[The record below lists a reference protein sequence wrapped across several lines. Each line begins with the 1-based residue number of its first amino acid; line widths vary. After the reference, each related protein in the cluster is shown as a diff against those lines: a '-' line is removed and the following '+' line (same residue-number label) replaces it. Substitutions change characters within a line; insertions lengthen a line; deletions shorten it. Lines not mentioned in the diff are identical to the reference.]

1 MFIICSLI
9 RIRTS
14 WEKFVFS
21 LCTNFFCPK
30 GLSCCSSKT
39 RAEYL
44 HDSLWVWFCV
54 DICLVS
60 QFPRGSGCSYFLVS
74 LLLDRSM
81 SLASLCLAG
90 LCQSP
95 CSSEFAALS
104 IAALSLCSS
113 WQQEHHLSRFSLHL
127 WLLFPPAQAC
137 SHELLEFTEDL
148 LGLLG
153 DPSCQLYL
161 HLRLHG
167 SSVPV
172 DLAVVSL
179 GKANLELSDELQ
191 RSLSSNESKMHHTPA
206 SCFFE

>member
-1 MFIICSLI
+1 MVPC
-9 RIRTS
+9 
-14 WEKFVFS
+14 
-21 LCTNFFCPK
+21 
-30 GLSCCSSKT
+30 
-39 RAEYL
+39 
-44 HDSLWVWFCV
+44 
-54 DICLVS
+54 
-60 QFPRGSGCSYFLVS
+60 GSGFVWTSVLSHSSPEAVVAATSLYPCS

-95 CSSEFAALS
+95 CSLEFAALS

-153 DPSCQLYL
+153 DPSSQLYL

-167 SSVPV
+167 SSVPL